1 MSLIVRSNIK
11 QYAKNEGINNVS
23 GDFADKLQKKAEE
36 LIKEAC
42 QRAKDNNRSTVMA
55 KDL

>member
-11 QYAKNEGINNVS
+11 QYAKTEGINNVS
-23 GDFADKLQKKAEE
+23 GDFADKLQKKNEE

-42 QRAKDNNRSTVMA
+42 QRAKANGRNTVMA